1 MADPRSRRAAGSER
15 IVQVVTQ
22 REPAGA
28 QRVAHQLCG
37 AFRAAGVESQVVF
50 LYRRADAFADEG
62 YVDLRPDRP
71 GPFGTLAL
79 VGQLR
84 RLLRHQR
91 PDAVIAHTFHAI
103 VVASLAGLLAGVP
116 RRIAVHHVVADF
128 ESPLRRAVLRVVRR
142 TPLAGVH
149 VYVSQSTL
157 DSYGPAAR
165 RGAVVIHNGIDVG
178 ALARA
183 DGADWAGDPRTDPA
197 RPLVVAVGRLAEQ
210 KDHRTLLAAMVELP
224 EVDLAILGEG
234 DLRAALAQQVD
245 DHGLANRVTMVGNI
259 PPTEV
264 GAALRAADVV
274 VQPSLWEAFS
284 MVVLEAMAAGRSMVV
299 SDIPAHREA
308 LGDQAL
314 FHEVGDAPALA
325 EAIRSLI
332 ADPLRRAELGAGAQA
347 RAAGFDHGEVARR
360 YLALARSEPGGPSL

>member
-1 MADPRSRRAAGSER
+1 M
-15 IVQVVTQ
+15 QVVTQ

-28 QRVAHQLCG
+28 QRVAHQLCQ
-37 AFRAAGVESQVVF
+37 ALRADGVESEVVF

-79 VGQLR
+79 VARLS
-84 RLLRHQR
+84 RLLRRQR
-91 PDAVIAHTFHAI
+91 PTALIAHTFHAI

-142 TPLAGVH
+142 TPLVGVH

-165 RGAVVIHNGIDVG
+165 RGAVVIHNGIDVS
-178 ALARA
+178 APAHA
-183 DGADWAGDPRTDPA
+183 DSGGWASDPRSDPT

-234 DLRAALAQQVD
+234 DLRTELSRQVD
-245 DHGLANRVTMVGNI
+245 DTGLANRVTMVGNVS
-259 PPTEV
+259 PEEV

-284 MVVLEAMAAGRSMVV
+284 MVVLEAMAAGRPLVV

-314 FHEVGDAPALA
+314 FHEVGDAAGLA
-325 EAIRSLI
+325 KAIRSLI
-332 ADPLRRAELGAGAQA
+332 ADPDRRTELGAGAQ
-347 RAAGFDHGEVARR
+347 RLAAGFDHAEVARR
-360 YLALARSEPGGPSL
+360 YLALARSGPSPRRSL